1 MDDYSPGRSWS
12 LTAIFLFLS
21 IILLLTACSG
31 SGDAGESNDPP
42 PVTSENVIIQCA
54 SDCGVVTQQ
63 ISSLGGTVYKSYQN
77 FPAIA
82 ATVPNNLV
90 SRLQSSAPVKAIDKD
105 FLVARPSPRHVVSLS
120 NVTTRPNLFS
130 TNLNTALARDF
141 LITAPANY
149 NFNNSL
155 TGATQLHNMDITGS
169 GVVVAVIDTGTANN
183 GDVVPALEGSVI
195 GGENFVDFPNEP
207 SATST
212 LNDDHGTWVGS
223 MIASHLGIVLPGND
237 ELVQSLMVHAPDSVL
252 PFNNNEFLVPMM
264 GSAPKASIYAL
275 KVFAA
280 EGDGAAVSTV
290 IEAMDRVLTLKHNYN
305 EGLPSV
311 PVAGDGSEEDPY
323 VYDSLNIQVVNLS
336 LGGPTMFPGHALDDL
351 IALAMLREGI
361 TVVSAAGNEGTSAMT
376 GGSPGTSVGS
386 LTVGALNTPQHER
399 ILRDLQ
405 FGPGTGLLFRPNS
418 QTQIAWFS
426 SRGPTADGRA
436 GVDVV
441 ANGFA
446 SFVQGADGSISIIS
460 GTSFAAPTTAGA
472 AALLWQAKPGVE
484 ANQVRMALIN
494 SASMDLL
501 ANYQSSVIDRGQG
514 VINLPGALALLE
526 QDDFQPAF
534 PVLPILHDEPTRV
547 SRNISSLGLDVI
559 PLSAYSDYTADV
571 NLNAGEVAHFF
582 FESNLDTDQV
592 TVEVINYQTGLP
604 PDEQNQLFG
613 DALFLT
619 LLDAPTSINDILIDE
634 RVEDNARF
642 TITKPQSG
650 ILRLAVMG
658 DWTNVG
664 GVSAT
669 LRVST
674 LERRLQDEFAEGKL
688 VDEEVDYFR
697 VRVNE
702 DVTTLNVELTWEADW
717 GQYPPHDIDL
727 ILFNPDGEPIFDG
740 ATLDIPERVSIEGPA
755 RGTWTVLVTGFML
768 HGYRDEYELYVTDQN
783 NNRLRRQRRRRD

>member
-12 LTAIFLFLS
+12 LSAIFLFLF
-21 IILLLTACSG
+21 ITLLLTACSG
-31 SGDAGESNDPP
+31 AGDSAESNDPP

-63 ISSLGGTVYKSYQN
+63 ITSLGGTVYKAYQN

-82 ATVPNNLV
+82 ATVPNNLM

-105 FLVARPSPRHVVSLS
+105 FRVARPSPRHVVSLS
-120 NVTTRPNLFS
+120 NVTTRPNLSS

-141 LITAPANY
+141 LTTFPANY

-183 GDVVPALEGSVI
+183 SDVVPALAGSVI

-223 MIASHLGIVLPGND
+223 MIASHLGMVLPNDD
-237 ELVQSLMVHAPDSVL
+237 ELVQSLLAHAPDSVL
-252 PFNNNEFLVPMM
+252 PFSNDESLVPMM
-264 GSAPKASIYAL
+264 GSAPDASIYAM
-275 KVFAA
+275 KVFSVD
-280 EGDGAAVSTV
+280 GDGTAASTV
-290 IEAMDRVLTLKHNYN
+290 IEAMDRAITLKQNYN

-311 PVAGDGSEEDPY
+311 PVAGDGSEDDPF

-336 LGGPTMFPGHALDDL
+336 LGGPTMFPGHGLDDL

-418 QTQIAWFS
+418 QTQISWFS

-446 SFVQGADGSISIIS
+446 SFVQGADGGISIIS

-472 AALLWQAKPGVE
+472 AALLWQAKPDAN
-484 ANQVRMALIN
+484 ANQVRMALID
-494 SASMDLL
+494 SADKALYR
-501 ANYQSSVIDRGQG
+501 AKHAGRDRLC
-514 VINLPGALALLE
+514 VWDPV
-526 QDDFQPAF
+526 PA
-534 PVLPILHDEPTRV
+534 
-547 SRNISSLGLDVI
+547 
-559 PLSAYSDYTADV
+559 
-571 NLNAGEVAHFF
+571 
-582 FESNLDTDQV
+582 
-592 TVEVINYQTGLP
+592 
-604 PDEQNQLFG
+604 
-613 DALFLT
+613 
-619 LLDAPTSINDILIDE
+619 
-634 RVEDNARF
+634 
-642 TITKPQSG
+642 
-650 ILRLAVMG
+650 
-658 DWTNVG
+658 
-664 GVSAT
+664 
-669 LRVST
+669 
-674 LERRLQDEFAEGKL
+674 
-688 VDEEVDYFR
+688 
-697 VRVNE
+697 
-702 DVTTLNVELTWEADW
+702 
-717 GQYPPHDIDL
+717 
-727 ILFNPDGEPIFDG
+727 
-740 ATLDIPERVSIEGPA
+740 
-755 RGTWTVLVTGFML
+755 
-768 HGYRDEYELYVTDQN
+768 
-783 NNRLRRQRRRRD
+783 